1 MFSRN
6 EFGAHAVVV
15 GSGAVWLQKQRSR
28 SNLKTPW
35 FLTSQIRFSIH
46 RQKDTV
52 RPMKPMQHNK
62 QDGIVLI
69 IDQEPE
75 LRGAMASW
83 LSREGFQI
91 HLESNGMQ
99 GLEYW
104 RIHQPAVLIC
114 DVRLPGIDGL
124 GILSQIAEAE
134 SETQVIMMSRI
145 EDTETVLS
153 ALRLGAADYLTK
165 PIQDRAVLVHA
176 VNRAFEEY
184 HLIRQNRLYREA
196 LEAKNRELNDS
207 LRLLK
212 EDQEAGRAVQLKMLP
227 APSKDYGNVH
237 IEYKIIPSL
246 YLSGDFVDYF
256 SIGPRQ
262 IGFYLADVSGH
273 GASSAFITVLLK
285 TMANRVKQR
294 YRESVDSVKNLLPAD
309 ILRRANDELIP
320 LGLGKH
326 LAIFCG
332 LIDLEEKR
340 LVFCSAAH
348 FPPPLLVTLGQIRPL
363 EGKGLPVGLFEDVLY
378 ENQTVELGDS
388 FELVL
393 FSDGI
398 LEVMPQSSVAQKEA
412 HLVEMV
418 GKGIH
423 NIRRILDHLDL
434 HRHQAV
440 PDDIAIMTV
449 SCKGS

>member
-1 MFSRN
+1 
-6 EFGAHAVVV
+6 
-15 GSGAVWLQKQRSR
+15 
-28 SNLKTPW
+28 
-35 FLTSQIRFSIH
+35 
-46 RQKDTV
+46 
-52 RPMKPMQHNK
+52 MKPMQHNK

-69 IDQEPE
+69 IDQEPD
-75 LRGAMASW
+75 LRTAMASW
-83 LSREGFQI
+83 LSREGYQI
-91 HLESNGMQ
+91 HLESNGVQ

-104 RIHQPAVLIC
+104 RTHRPAVVIC
-114 DVRLPGIDGL
+114 DVRLPGVDGL
-124 GILSQIAEAE
+124 GILREIADAE
-134 SETQVIMMSRI
+134 SETQVIMMSRV
-145 EDTETVLS
+145 EDMESVLA
-153 ALRLGAADYLTK
+153 ALRLGATDFLTK
-165 PIQDRAVLVHA
+165 PVQDRAVLVHA
-176 VNRAFEEY
+176 VNRAFSEH

-227 APSKDYGNVH
+227 ATSKDYGNVQ
-237 IEYKIIPSL
+237 IEYKLIPSL

-256 SIGPRQ
+256 SIGPNQ

-273 GASSAFITVLLK
+273 GASSAFVTVLLK

-294 YRESVDSVKNLLPAD
+294 YRESPDAIKNLLPAD
-309 ILRRANDELIP
+309 ILRKANDELIP

-332 LIDLEEKR
+332 LIDLTAKK

-348 FPPPLLVTLGQIRPL
+348 FPPPLLVTLGQVRPL
-363 EGKGLPVGLFEDVLY
+363 EGKGLPVGLFEEVVY
-378 ENQTVELGDS
+378 ENQTVDLGDS
-388 FELVL
+388 FDLVL

-412 HLVEMV
+412 YLVEMV
-418 GKGIH
+418 EKGIH
-423 NIRRILDHLDL
+423 NIRHLLDHLDL

-449 SCKGS
+449 TCKGS